1 MAALNFLILPYSSS
15 YPPPPLYV
23 LKNSNGKVHS
33 LYLFLKTSDSALSSS
48 LSIRSSMELQIPSKP
63 LAALKTYNLT
73 ASSICYVKPTTIANT
88 ILPFFLFKPCTATP
102 PICILQDVSFTACPS
117 EILAIVGPSGAG
129 KSTLLDIL
137 AARTSP
143 TTGTLLLNSYPI
155 NPSSFR
161 KLSAYVPQHDACLPL
176 LTVSETFTFA
186 ARLLHPK
193 SSEIANI
200 VGSLLNELNLKHL
213 ADARLALGLSGGERR
228 RVSIGLS
235 LLHDPAVLLLDEPTS
250 GLDSKSALNVMQTL
264 KSIATSRYRTVI
276 LSIHQP
282 SFKILSTIDKIL
294 LLSKG
299 TVVHHGTLSSLQSFL
314 LSNGF
319 TVPPQLNALEYA
331 MEILNQLPESKPRT
345 QPSLLS
351 SPDANA
357 RIPDSSNKARD
368 IRYRSSRLHEIL
380 VLYNRFWKIIYRT
393 RQLLLTNTL
402 EALIVGL
409 VLGTIYIN
417 IGFDKQGIEKRFG
430 LFAFT
435 LTFLLSSTTET
446 LPIFISERPII
457 LRETSSGVYRLSSYL
472 VANTLVFLPYLLAI
486 AIIYSVSIYFL
497 VGLCASWQAFAYFV
511 LVIWVIVL
519 MANSFVLFLSSL
531 APNYIA
537 GTSLVTILLGAF
549 FLFSGY
555 FISQD
560 SMPKYW
566 LFMHFLSMYKYALD
580 ALLINEYSCLV
591 SKCFLWYD
599 ETHTCMVTGGDVL
612 QKRGL
617 QESHRWINIYI
628 LIGFFVFYRVLC
640 LLVLIR
646 RVSRSKK

>member
-1 MAALNFLILPYSSS
+1 MEADAPAPLP
-15 YPPPPLYV
+15 
-23 LKNSNGKVHS
+23 
-33 LYLFLKTSDSALSSS
+33 
-48 LSIRSSMELQIPSKP
+48 PSK
-63 LAALKTYNLT
+63 TYELT
-73 ASSICYVKPTTIANT
+73 ASSISYTKSTTTTAT
-88 ILPFFLFKPCTATP
+88 FSPFHFLFKPCTAPTP
-102 PICILQDVSFTACPS
+102 TYILKDISLTAYPS

-143 TTGTLLLNSYPI
+143 TGGALLLNSSPI

-176 LTVSETFTFA
+176 LTVFETFAFA
-186 ARLLHPK
+186 A
-193 SSEIANI
+193 
-200 VGSLLNELNLKHL
+200 SLLVPNSSPTNIADVVASLLTELRLTHL
-213 ADARLALGLSGGERR
+213 ANTRLGHGLSGGERR

-250 GLDSKSALNVMQTL
+250 GLDSTSAFNVIQTL
-264 KSIATSRYRTVI
+264 KSICTSRHRTVV

-282 SFKILSTIDKIL
+282 SNKILSAIDKIL

-299 TVVHHGTLSSLQSFL
+299 TVVHHGTLSSLEAFL

-319 TVPPQLNALEYA
+319 TVPPQLNALEYT
-331 MEILNQLPESKPRT
+331 MEILNRLPAFKPIT
-345 QPSLLS
+345 SATPPPS
-351 SPDANA
+351 SP
-357 RIPDSSNKARD
+357 PDNPHNSDQDNQATRQV
-368 IRYRSSRLHEIL
+368 IRYKSSRIQEVLA
-380 VLYNRFWKIIYRT
+380 LYNRFWKIIYRT

-402 EALIVGL
+402 EALLVGL

-446 LPIFISERPII
+446 LPIFINERPIL
-457 LRETSSGVYRLSSYL
+457 LRETSGGIYRLSSYL
-472 VANTLVFLPYLLAI
+472 IANTLVFLPYLLAI
-486 AIIYSVSIYFL
+486 AIIYSVSVYFL

-537 GTSLVTILLGAF
+537 GTSLVTILLGGF

-555 FISQD
+555 FISKD
-560 SMPKYW
+560 NMPKYW
-566 LFMHFLSMYKYALD
+566 LFMHFFSMYKYALD
-580 ALLINEYSCLV
+580 ALLINEYGCLV
-591 SKCFLWYD
+591 SSCLIWY
-599 ETHTCMVTGGDVL
+599 EENNGNNRECMVTGGDVL
-612 QKRGL
+612 LKRGL
-617 QESHRWINIYI
+617 HERQRWSNIYI
-628 LIGFFVFYRVLC
+628 LIGFFVLYRVLC
-640 LLVLIR
+640 LMVLIR
-646 RVSRSKK
+646 RVSRSNK

>member
-1 MAALNFLILPYSSS
+1 MEIQSPPSS
-15 YPPPPLYV
+15 PPPSPPSPLPPPD
-23 LKNSNGKVHS
+23 S
-33 LYLFLKTSDSALSSS
+33 L
-48 LSIRSSMELQIPSKP
+48 R
-63 LAALKTYNLT
+63 TYKLT
-73 ASSICYVKPTTIANT
+73 AKSICYVKSTSFANSIA
-88 ILPFFLFKPCTATP
+88 PFSMFKPCITTSP
-102 PICILQDVSFTACPS
+102 SYILKDVSFTACPS
-117 EILAIVGPSGAG
+117 QILAIVGPSGAG
-129 KSTLLDIL
+129 KSSLLDIL

-143 TTGTLLLNSYPI
+143 SSGTLLLNSLPI
-155 NPSSFR
+155 HPSSFR

-176 LTVSETFTFA
+176 LTVSETFIFA
-186 ARLLHPK
+186 AQLLHPK
-193 SSEIANI
+193 SSDISTI
-200 VGSLLNELNLKHL
+200 VDSLLKELSLTHL
-213 ADARLALGLSGGERR
+213 ANTRLAHGLSGGERR

-250 GLDSKSALNVMQTL
+250 CLDSKSALNVMQTL
-264 KSIATSRYRTVI
+264 KAIATSRHRTVI

-282 SFKILSTIDKIL
+282 SFKILSTIDKII

-299 TVVHHGTLSSLQSFL
+299 TVVHHGTISSLQSFL
-314 LSNGF
+314 LFNGF

-331 MEILNQLPESKPRT
+331 MEILDQLLESKPST
-345 QPSLLS
+345 PPSLPS
-351 SPDANA
+351 SSDENGVKTPH
-357 RIPDSSNKARD
+357 SGSKSRD
-368 IRYRSSRLHEIL
+368 VRYRSSRVHEIL
-380 VLYNRFWKIIYRT
+380 VLYSRFWKIIYRT

-409 VLGTIYIN
+409 VLGSIYIN
-417 IGFDKQGIEKRFG
+417 IGYSKQGIEKRFG

-446 LPIFISERPII
+446 LPIFINERPIL
-457 LRETSSGVYRLSSYL
+457 LRETSSGIYRLSSYL
-472 VANTLVFLPYLLAI
+472 VANTLVFLPYLLAV
-486 AIIYSVSIYFL
+486 AIIYSVSVYFL
-497 VGLCASWQAFAYFV
+497 VGLCSSWQAFGYFI

-599 ETHTCMVTGGDVL
+599 ETKTCMVTGADVL
-612 QKRGL
+612 EKKGL
-617 QESHRWINIYI
+617 AESHRWTNIYI
-628 LIGFFVFYRVLC
+628 LIGFFLFYRVLC

>member
-1 MAALNFLILPYSSS
+1 MEDQLASPS
-15 YPPPPLYV
+15 PPPP
-23 LKNSNGKVHS
+23 S
-33 LYLFLKTSDSALSSS
+33 
-48 LSIRSSMELQIPSKP
+48 PP
-63 LAALKTYNLT
+63 LKTYTLT
-73 ASSICYVKPTTIANT
+73 ASSVSYTKSTTST
-88 ILPFFLFKPCTATP
+88 TSLTGYFLFKPCTSTP
-102 PICILQDVSFTACPS
+102 PTYILRDVSFTANPS
-117 EILAIVGPSGAG
+117 QILAIVGPSGAG

-137 AARTSP
+137 AARTSA
-143 TTGTLLLNSYPI
+143 TNGILLLNSTPI

-176 LTVSETFTFA
+176 LTVAETFAFS
-186 ARLLHPK
+186 ARLLVPK
-193 SSEIANI
+193 TSDLDTT
-200 VGSLLNELNLKHL
+200 VTSLLSELSLTHL
-213 ADARLALGLSGGERR
+213 SNTKLSHGLSGGERR

-250 GLDSKSALNVMQTL
+250 GLDSTSAFNVMQIL
-264 KSIATSRYRTVI
+264 KSIAASRHRTVV

-282 SFKILSTIDKIL
+282 SFKILSTIDRIL

-299 TVVHHGTLSSLQSFL
+299 TVVHHGTLFSLEAFL
-314 LSNGF
+314 SSNGF

-331 MEILNQLPESKPRT
+331 MEILNQLHANKPIT
-345 QPSLLS
+345 PPSLPPS
-351 SPDANA
+351 PQESVISPD
-357 RIPDSSNKARD
+357 NKEASD
-368 IRYRSSRLHEIL
+368 VRYRSSRLDEICS
-380 VLYNRFWKIIYRT
+380 LYNRFWKIIYRT
-393 RQLLLTNTL
+393 RQLLLTNAL

-417 IGFDKQGIEKRFG
+417 IGYDKEGIEKRFG

-446 LPIFISERPII
+446 LPIFLNERPIL

-472 VANTLVFLPYLLAI
+472 IANTLVFLPYLLAI
-486 AIIYSVSIYFL
+486 AVIYSISVYFL

-511 LVIWVIVL
+511 LVIWIIVL
-519 MANSFVLFLSSL
+519 MANSFVLFLSTL

-537 GTSLVTILLGAF
+537 GTSLVTILLGSF

-555 FISQD
+555 FISKD

-591 SKCFLWYD
+591 SRCFLWYN
-599 ETHTCMVTGGDVL
+599 ETSTCMVTGADVL
-612 QKRGL
+612 QKKGL
-617 QESHRWINIYI
+617 HERQRWTNIYI
-628 LIGFFVFYRVLC
+628 LVGFFVFYRLLC